1 MNESAARVAV
11 IVAVTLIVVLETVAV
26 ALTLGVGALDQA
38 LIYAVYAIVQVLA
51 GAAVVWSHP
60 RHRVGWLLVVS
71 SLFTTT
77 FTDALLAYG
86 KQAALHGWP
95 AAAPAQVVALS
106 GWMVAALGLVLLFL
120 WFPDGRVRGP
130 GRWIPWAGAL
140 GALLGLPGWAL
151 NPRLS
156 PEFAG
161 HVNPYAASATWTEA
175 LFLCGTALVVA
186 ALLASVVVFVLR
198 FRSSEGVEH
207 LQLKWM
213 AFAAV
218 AVAVVLPISTVLWT
232 VWPPVQL
239 LAAAAL
245 TLLPVATSVAILRYH
260 LYDVDLIV
268 SRTVAYA
275 AITGLLAA
283 TYAAVVVLA
292 GAALSS
298 PMAAAVG
305 AFVVAVAFRPV
316 RDRVQE
322 TVDRRFRRARYET
335 RRVMADFVDAL
346 RRGVASVDDLEDQL
360 RAAVG
365 EPTCAVAFDTGT
377 EGWLDIHGQP
387 VTDDV
392 RRQVPTTIAT
402 SAHLAPVVVHP
413 PGAERLVLEAL
424 DAGRLA
430 FEIAALQADL
440 RRQVDELDASRARVV
455 AVADQERRRL
465 ARDLHDGAQQ
475 RLVTIG
481 LTLRHVQHTL
491 DGSAPEAIHDLDEAV
506 TELAHAIDDLREL
519 AGGLRPSSLDHG
531 LRAALDDLASRT
543 PSPVRLDV
551 TTERFTPEIET
562 AAYFIAAEGL
572 TNAVKHAR
580 AQRIDLA
587 VAHDAGQLVV
597 AVDDDG
603 MGGADLRRGTGLV
616 GLADRARS
624 HGGTLEITSRPGAGT
639 SLRAT
644 LPCA

>member
-11 IVAVTLIVVLETVAV
+11 VVAVTLTVVLEAVAV

-51 GAAVVWSHP
+51 GAAVIWSHP
-60 RHRVGWLLVVS
+60 RHRVGWLLVVFS
-71 SLFTTT
+71 VFNAT

-86 KQAALHGWP
+86 KHGALHGWP

-120 WFPDGRVRGP
+120 WFPDGRVHGA
-130 GRWIPWAGAL
+130 GRWIPWVGAL

-175 LFLCGTALVVA
+175 IFLCGTALVVA

-213 AFAAV
+213 AFAAA
-218 AVAVVLPISTVLWT
+218 AVGVVLPISAVLWT

-245 TLLPVATSVAILRYH
+245 TLLPVATSVAILRYR
-260 LYDVDLIV
+260 LYDVDLIA

-275 AITGLLAA
+275 VITGLLAA

-298 PMAAAVG
+298 PVAAAVG
-305 AFVVAVAFRPV
+305 AFAVAIAFRPV

-346 RRGVASVDDLEDQL
+346 RRGVASVDDLENQL

-365 EPTCAVAFDTGT
+365 EPMCTVAFDTGT
-377 EGWLDIHGQP
+377 EVWLDRGQP
-387 VTDDV
+387 VTGDV
-392 RRQVPTTIAT
+392 RRRVHTMIAT
-402 SAHLAPVVVHP
+402 GAHLIPVVVYP
-413 PGAERLVLEAL
+413 PGAERLVFEAL

-430 FEIAALQADL
+430 FEIAALQAGL
-440 RRQVDELDASRARVV
+440 RRQVEELDASRARVV

-475 RLVTIG
+475 RLVAIG
-481 LTLRHVQHTL
+481 LTLRHVQHIL

-519 AGGLRPSSLDHG
+519 AGGLRPSSLDRG

-551 TTERFTPEIET
+551 TTERFAPEIET

-587 VAHDAGQLVV
+587 VARDAGQLVV

>member
-1 MNESAARVAV
+1 
-11 IVAVTLIVVLETVAV
+11 
-26 ALTLGVGALDQA
+26 
-38 LIYAVYAIVQVLA
+38 
-51 GAAVVWSHP
+51 
-60 RHRVGWLLVVS
+60 
-71 SLFTTT
+71 
-77 FTDALLAYG
+77 
-86 KQAALHGWP
+86 
-95 AAAPAQVVALS
+95 
-106 GWMVAALGLVLLFL
+106 
-120 WFPDGRVRGP
+120 
-130 GRWIPWAGAL
+130 
-140 GALLGLPGWAL
+140 
-151 NPRLS
+151 
-156 PEFAG
+156 
-161 HVNPYAASATWTEA
+161 
-175 LFLCGTALVVA
+175 
-186 ALLASVVVFVLR
+186 
-198 FRSSEGVEH
+198 
-207 LQLKWM
+207 
-213 AFAAV
+213 
-218 AVAVVLPISTVLWT
+218 
-232 VWPPVQL
+232 
-239 LAAAAL
+239 
-245 TLLPVATSVAILRYH
+245 
-260 LYDVDLIV
+260 
-268 SRTVAYA
+268 
-275 AITGLLAA
+275 
-283 TYAAVVVLA
+283 
-292 GAALSS
+292 
-298 PMAAAVG
+298 
-305 AFVVAVAFRPV
+305 
-316 RDRVQE
+316 
-322 TVDRRFRRARYET
+322 
-335 RRVMADFVDAL
+335 
-346 RRGVASVDDLEDQL
+346 VASVDDLEDQL

-365 EPTCAVAFDTGT
+365 EPMCTVAFDTGT

-402 SAHLAPVVVHP
+402 GAHLTPVVVHP

-506 TELAHAIDDLREL
+506 TELAHA
-519 AGGLRPSSLDHG
+519 LDRG

-587 VAHDAGQLVV
+587 VAHDVGQLVV

>member
-1 MNESAARVAV
+1 MSESAAGVAV
-11 IVAVTLIVVLETVAV
+11 IVAVTLTVVLESAAV
-26 ALTLGVGALDQA
+26 ALTIGVGALDQA
-38 LIYAVYAIVQVLA
+38 LIYAVYAVVQVLA

-60 RHRVGWLLVVS
+60 RHRVGWLLVVTAF
-71 SLFTTT
+71 LNAT

-86 KQAALHGWP
+86 KQAGLHGWP

-106 GWMVAALGLVLLFL
+106 GWMVAALGLILLFL
-120 WFPDGRVRGP
+120 WFPDVRVSGP
-130 GRWIPWAGAL
+130 GRWIPWVWAL

-151 NPRLS
+151 NPRLG
-156 PEFAG
+156 PEFIG
-161 HVNPYAASATWTEA
+161 HVNPYGASATWTEVF
-175 LFLCGTALVVA
+175 FLCGIALVVV

-213 AFAAV
+213 AFAAAV
-218 AVAVVLPISTVLWT
+218 VAVVLPASTVLWT

-239 LAAAAL
+239 IAAAAL

-275 AITGLLAA
+275 AITGVLAA

-298 PMAAAVG
+298 PVAAAVG

-316 RDRVQE
+316 RDRIQAA
-322 TVDRRFRRARYET
+322 VDRRFRRARYET
-335 RRVMADFVDAL
+335 RRVMTDFVDAL
-346 RRGVASVDDLEDQL
+346 RPGVASVDDLEDQL
-360 RAAVG
+360 RGAVG
-365 EPTCAVAFDTGT
+365 EPTCTIAFDTGT
-377 EGWLDIHGQP
+377 VGLLDIHGQP
-387 VTDDV
+387 VADDV
-392 RRQVPTTIAT
+392 GRNVRTTIAT
-402 SAHLAPVVVHP
+402 SARLTPVVGHP
-413 PGAERLVLEAL
+413 PGVERLVLEAM
-424 DAGRLA
+424 DSGRLA
-430 FEIAALQADL
+430 FEIAALQVEL
-440 RRQVDELDASRARVV
+440 RRQVDELDASRARVT
-455 AVADQERRRL
+455 AIADNERRRL

-475 RLVTIG
+475 RLVTVG

-491 DGSAPEAIHDLDEAV
+491 DGSAPQAIHDLDEAV
-506 TELAHAIDDLREL
+506 GELAYAIDDLREL

-543 PSPVRLDV
+543 PTPVQLDV

-580 AQRIDLA
+580 ARRIVLA
-587 VAHDAGQLVV
+587 VAHDDGHLVV
-597 AVDDDG
+597 TVDDDG
-603 MGGADLRRGTGLV
+603 MGGADLRRGTGLL

-624 HGGTLEITSRPGAGT
+624 HGGALEITSRPGAGT

>member
-365 EPTCAVAFDTGT
+365 EPTCTVAFDTGT

-455 AVADQERRRL
+455 AVTDQERRRL

-551 TTERFTPEIET
+551 TTQRFTPEIET

>member
-1 MNESAARVAV
+1 MSESAARVAV
-11 IVAVTLIVVLETVAV
+11 IVAVTLTVVFETAAV
-26 ALTLGVGALDQA
+26 ALTFGAGSLGQA
-38 LIYAVYAIVQVLA
+38 LIYAVYAVVQVLA
-51 GAAVVWSHP
+51 GAAVVWSHAH
-60 RHRVGWLLVVS
+60 HRVGWLLVVTS
-71 SLFTTT
+71 FLNAT

-86 KQAALHGWP
+86 KQAASHGWP

-120 WFPDGRVRGP
+120 WFPDGRVSGP
-130 GRWIPWAGAL
+130 DRWIPWVWAL

-151 NPRLS
+151 NPRLG
-156 PEFAG
+156 PEFIG
-161 HVNPYAASATWTEA
+161 HFNPYAASATRTEV

-213 AFAAV
+213 AFAAAV
-218 AVAVVLPISTVLWT
+218 VAVVLPVSTVLWT

-298 PMAAAVG
+298 PVAAAVG
-305 AFVVAVAFRPV
+305 AFVVALAFRPV
-316 RDRVQE
+316 RDRIQA

-360 RAAVG
+360 RGAVG
-365 EPTCAVAFDTGT
+365 EPMCNVAFDTGT
-377 EGWLDIHGQP
+377 VGWLDIHGQP
-387 VTDDV
+387 VADGV
-392 RRQVPTTIAT
+392 RRTVRTTIAT
-402 SAHLAPVVVHP
+402 SARLTPVVVHP
-413 PGAERLVLEAL
+413 PGVERLVLEAL
-424 DAGRLA
+424 DSGRLA
-430 FEIAALQADL
+430 FEIAALQVDL
-440 RRQVDELDASRARVV
+440 RRQVDELDASRTRV
-455 AVADQERRRL
+455 AAIADQERHRL

-475 RLVTIG
+475 RLVTVG

-506 TELAHAIDDLREL
+506 GELAHAIDDLREL
-519 AGGLRPSSLDHG
+519 ACGLRPSSLDHG

-543 PSPVRLDV
+543 PTPVRLDV

-572 TNAVKHAR
+572 TNAVKHAQAR
-580 AQRIDLA
+580 RIVLA
-587 VAHDAGQLVV
+587 VAHDAGHLVV
-597 AVDDDG
+597 ALDDDG
-603 MGGADLRRGTGLV
+603 MGGADLRRGTGLL

>member
-1 MNESAARVAV
+1 MSESAARVVV
-11 IVAVTLIVVLETVAV
+11 IVAVMLTVVFETAAV
-26 ALTLGVGALDQA
+26 ALTLGAGSLGQA
-38 LIYAVYAIVQVLA
+38 LIYAVYAVVQVLA
-51 GAAVVWSHP
+51 GAAVIWSHP
-60 RHRVGWLLVVS
+60 HHRVGWLLVVTS
-71 SLFTTT
+71 VLNAT
-77 FTDALLAYG
+77 FADVLLAYG

-120 WFPDGRVRGP
+120 WFPDGHVRGP
-130 GRWIPWAGAL
+130 GRWVPWVCAL
-140 GALLGLPGWAL
+140 GVLLGLPGWAL
-151 NPRLS
+151 NPRLG
-156 PEFAG
+156 PEFIG
-161 HVNPYAASATWTEA
+161 HVNPYAASATWTEE
-175 LFLCGTALVVA
+175 LFVCGTALISA

-198 FRSSEGVEH
+198 FRRSEGVEH

-213 AFAAV
+213 AFAAA
-218 AVAVVLPISTVLWT
+218 AVAVVLPISAVLWT

-260 LYDVDLIV
+260 LYDLDLIV

-283 TYAAVVVLA
+283 TYAAVVVLV

-298 PMAAAVG
+298 PVAAAVG

-322 TVDRRFRRARYET
+322 FVDRRFRRARYET

-346 RRGVASVDDLEDQL
+346 RRGVASVDDLENRL

-365 EPTCAVAFDTGT
+365 EPTCTVAFDTGS
-377 EGWLDIHGQP
+377 ESWFDIHGQP
-387 VTDDV
+387 IPDDV
-392 RRQVPTTIAT
+392 RRQVRTAIAT
-402 SAHLAPVVVHP
+402 SARLTPVVVHP
-413 PGAERLVLEAL
+413 PDAERLVLEAL

-430 FEIAALQADL
+430 FEIAALQVDL
-440 RRQVDELDASRARVV
+440 RRQVGELDASRARVV
-455 AVADQERRRL
+455 AIADQERRRL

-491 DGSAPEAIHDLDEAV
+491 NGSAPQAIQDLDEAV
-506 TELAHAIDDLREL
+506 DEAAHAIDDLREL

-543 PSPVRLDV
+543 PIPVRLDV
-551 TTERFTPEIET
+551 TSERFTPEIET

-580 AQRIDLA
+580 AERIVVA
-587 VAHDAGQLVV
+587 VAHDAAQLVV
-597 AVDDDG
+597 AIDDDG
-603 MGGADLRRGTGLV
+603 MGGADLRRGTGLL

-624 HGGTLEITSRPGAGT
+624 HGGTLEITSRPGSGT
-639 SLRAT
+639 SLRAS

>member
-1 MNESAARVAV
+1 MSESAARVAV
-11 IVAVTLIVVLETVAV
+11 IVAVALTVVLETAAV
-26 ALTLGVGALDQA
+26 ALTFGAGSLGQA
-38 LIYAVYAIVQVLA
+38 LIYAVYAVVQVLA
-51 GAAVVWSHP
+51 GAAILWAHP
-60 RHRVGWLLVVS
+60 HHRVGWLLVVS
-71 SLFTTT
+71 SLLNAA

-86 KQAALHGWP
+86 RQAAVHGWP

-106 GWMVAALGLVLLFL
+106 GWMIAALGLILLFL
-120 WFPDGRVRGP
+120 WFPDGRVSGP
-130 GRWIPWAGAL
+130 GRWIPWVWAL
-140 GALLGLPGWAL
+140 GALVGLPGWAL
-151 NPRLS
+151 NPRLG

-161 HVNPYAASATWTEA
+161 QLNPYAASATWTEV
-175 LFLCGTALVVA
+175 LFLTGAAFVAA
-186 ALLASVVVFVLR
+186 ALLASIVVFVLR
-198 FRSSEGVEH
+198 FRRSEGVEH

-213 AFAAV
+213 AFAATV
-218 AVAVVLPISTVLWT
+218 VGVVLPVSSVLWT
-232 VWPPVQL
+232 AWPPVQL

-283 TYAAVVVLA
+283 TYAAVVVIA

-305 AFVVAVAFRPV
+305 AFVVAVAFRPA
-316 RDRVQE
+316 RDRIQA

-346 RRGVASVDDLEDQL
+346 RRGVAAVDDLEDQL

-365 EPTCAVAFDTGT
+365 EPRCSVAFDTGT
-377 EGWLDIHGQP
+377 MGWLDLHGQP
-387 VTDDV
+387 VADDD
-392 RRQVPTTIAT
+392 RRQVRTTIAT
-402 SAHLAPVVVHP
+402 IARLTPVVTHP
-413 PGAERLVLEAL
+413 PGVERLVLEAL
-424 DAGRLA
+424 DSGRLA
-430 FEIAALQADL
+430 FEIAALQVDL
-440 RRQVDELDASRARVV
+440 RRQVDELDASRARV
-455 AVADQERRRL
+455 AAIADQERRRL

-475 RLVTIG
+475 RLVTVG

-506 TELAHAIDDLREL
+506 GELAHAIDDLREL

-543 PSPVRLDV
+543 PIPVRLDV

-572 TNAVKHAR
+572 TNAVKHAQAR
-580 AQRIDLA
+580 RIVLA

-603 MGGADLRRGTGLV
+603 MGGADVRRGTGLL

-624 HGGTLEITSRPGAGT
+624 HGGTLEITSHPGAGT
-639 SLRAT
+639 SLIAI

>member
-11 IVAVTLIVVLETVAV
+11 IVAVTLTVVLETVAV

-71 SLFTTT
+71 SLFTST

-130 GRWIPWAGAL
+130 GRWIPWVGAL

-186 ALLASVVVFVLR
+186 ALLASVVVLVLR

-213 AFAAV
+213 AFAAA
-218 AVAVVLPISTVLWT
+218 AVAVVLPISAVLWT

-322 TVDRRFRRARYET
+322 TVDHRFRRARYET

-360 RAAVG
+360 RSAVG
-365 EPTCAVAFDTGT
+365 EPKCTVAFDTGT

-402 SAHLAPVVVHP
+402 SAHLTAVVVHP

-440 RRQVDELDASRARVV
+440 RRQVDQLDASRARVV

-465 ARDLHDGAQQ
+465 ARNLHDGAQQ

-491 DGSAPEAIHDLDEAV
+491 DGSAPEAIHDL
-506 TELAHAIDDLREL
+506 
-519 AGGLRPSSLDHG
+519 GGLRPSSLDHG

>member
-1 MNESAARVAV
+1 MSESAARVAV
-11 IVAVTLIVVLETVAV
+11 IVAVTLTVVFETAAV
-26 ALTLGVGALDQA
+26 ALTVGVGALSQA
-38 LIYAVYAIVQVLA
+38 VIYAVYAVVQVLA
-51 GAAVVWSHP
+51 GAAVIWSHP
-60 RHRVGWLLVVS
+60 YHRVGWLLVVS
-71 SLFTTT
+71 SFLNAM
-77 FTDALLAYG
+77 FTDLLLAYG
-86 KQAALHGWP
+86 EQAALHGWP

-120 WFPDGRVRGP
+120 WFPDGRVSGR
-130 GRWIPWAGAL
+130 GRWIPWACAL

-151 NPRLS
+151 NPRLG
-156 PEFAG
+156 PEFVG
-161 HVNPYAASATWTEA
+161 HVNPYAASATWTEV
-175 LFLCGTALVVA
+175 LFLCGSALVVA

-198 FRSSEGVEH
+198 FRHSEGVER

-213 AFAAV
+213 AYAAT
-218 AVAVVLPISTVLWT
+218 AVGVVLPVSAALWT
-232 VWPPVQL
+232 VWPPIHL

-260 LYDVDLIV
+260 LYDLDLIV
-268 SRTVAYA
+268 SRTVGYA
-275 AITGLLAA
+275 TITGLLAT

-298 PMAAAVG
+298 PVAAAAA

-316 RDRVQE
+316 HDRVQE
-322 TVDRRFRRARYET
+322 SVDRRFQRARYET
-335 RRVMADFVDAL
+335 RRVMTDFVDAL
-346 RRGVASVDDLEDQL
+346 RRGVASVDDLEDRL

-365 EPTCAVAFDTGT
+365 EPTCTVAFGTGT
-377 EGWLDIHGQP
+377 EGLLDIHGHP
-387 VTDDV
+387 ATDDV
-392 RRQVPTTIAT
+392 RPQVRTTIAT
-402 SAHLAPVVVHP
+402 SAHLTPFVMHP

-465 ARDLHDGAQQ
+465 ARNLHDGAQQ

-491 DGSAPEAIHDLDEAV
+491 NGSAPQAIHDLDEAV
-506 TELAHAIDDLREL
+506 AEAAHAIDDLREL

-543 PSPVRLDV
+543 PIPVRLEV
-551 TTERFTPEIET
+551 TSERFTPEIET

-580 AQRIDLA
+580 AERIVLA

-603 MGGADLRRGTGLV
+603 LGGADLRRGTGLL

-624 HGGTLEITSRPGAGT
+624 HGGTLEITSHPGAGT

>member
-1 MNESAARVAV
+1 MSESAARVAV
-11 IVAVTLIVVLETVAV
+11 IVAVTLTVVLEAVAV

-60 RHRVGWLLVVS
+60 RHRVGWLLVVI
-71 SLFTTT
+71 SLFNAT

-130 GRWIPWAGAL
+130 GRWIPWVWAV

-156 PEFAG
+156 PEFIG
-161 HVNPYAASATWTEA
+161 HVNPYAASATWTEV

-213 AFAAV
+213 VFAAT

-292 GAALSS
+292 GATLSS

-365 EPTCAVAFDTGT
+365 EPTCTVAFDTGT

-387 VTDDV
+387 ITDDV
-392 RRQVPTTIAT
+392 RRQVRTTITT
-402 SAHLAPVVVHP
+402 SAHLTPVVVHP
-413 PGAERLVLEAL
+413 PGVERLVLEAL
-424 DAGRLA
+424 DSGRLA
-430 FEIAALQADL
+430 FEIAALQVDL
-440 RRQVDELDASRARVV
+440 RRQIDELDASRARV
-455 AVADQERRRL
+455 AAIADEERRRL

-475 RLVTIG
+475 RLVTVG

-491 DGSAPEAIHDLDEAV
+491 DGTAPEAIHDLDEAV
-506 TELAHAIDDLREL
+506 GELAHAIDDLREL

-543 PSPVRLDV
+543 PTPVRLDV

-572 TNAVKHAR
+572 TNAVKHAQAR
-580 AQRIDLA
+580 RIVLA
-587 VAHDAGQLVV
+587 IAHDAGQLVV

-624 HGGTLEITSRPGAGT
+624 HGGTLEITSCPGAGT

>member
-11 IVAVTLIVVLETVAV
+11 IVAVTLTVVLETVAV

-60 RHRVGWLLVVS
+60 RHRVGWLLVVF
-71 SLFTTT
+71 SLFNAT
-77 FTDALLAYG
+77 FADALLAYG

-120 WFPDGRVRGP
+120 WFPDGRVRGA
-130 GRWIPWAGAL
+130 GRWIPWVWAV

-175 LFLCGTALVVA
+175 LFLCGTAMVVA

-198 FRSSEGVEH
+198 FRRSEGVEH

-213 AFAAV
+213 AFAAA
-218 AVAVVLPISTVLWT
+218 AVAVVLPISAVLWT

-305 AFVVAVAFRPV
+305 AFTVAVAFRPV

-335 RRVMADFVDAL
+335 RRVMAYFVDAL

-365 EPTCAVAFDTGT
+365 EPMCTVAFDTGT

-402 SAHLAPVVVHP
+402 GAHLTPVVVHP

-519 AGGLRPSSLDHG
+519 AGGLRPSSLDRG
-531 LRAALDDLASRT
+531 LHAALDDLASRT